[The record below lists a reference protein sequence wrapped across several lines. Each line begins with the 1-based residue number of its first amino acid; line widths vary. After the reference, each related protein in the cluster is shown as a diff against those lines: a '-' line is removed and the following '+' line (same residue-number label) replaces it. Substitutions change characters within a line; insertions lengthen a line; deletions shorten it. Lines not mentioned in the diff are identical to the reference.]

1 MSFFEKAPSS
11 MFRPMVSIHNEFYV
25 EMLLEIDHFMER
37 TQAISL
43 AREECK
49 DYLNDYIISRG
60 EEHILDEEEAEIPR
74 EFLSDK
80 STGSYVLKIFEKYGW
95 ISVDHRGEDY
105 KEIISLPYHIRLFLN
120 FIKEIQNE
128 ETQAYFMIA
137 VDTQLNRL
145 LSKEDLSFSYMLFNN
160 IYKAME
166 DLIMMLQK
174 TIARVRDF
182 YEHGL
187 QEIDPQR
194 LMDDYFITYYEE
206 IVEKFVF
213 PTVVDDSIKRFK
225 GPVRQKIL
233 RLYEDKALLAKIQ
246 ESASVYNKRNKHMD
260 LEQIELM
267 CIQIISHLDH
277 VDELTDEL
285 IAQNEKY
292 RSRFKQILL
301 FQLNVDSNVLYDLN
315 VILQNLNEKDEQIDA
330 FVNREC
336 NYHAM
341 EVIEEEE
348 LADLRRKQRV
358 MRESVMTPVDVA
370 DHFDEEDEDFERQ
383 KEWIRKFSDPSL
395 IAYYEQF
402 IEPYGVKS
410 IRDLPIDCDDDYLR
424 TILLSIQEDVSSFPY
439 SITQVGGTIKQG
451 VYELPLFNIERGAK
465 KV

>member
-1 MSFFEKAPSS
+1 MSFFEKVPSA

-25 EMLLEIDHFMER
+25 EMLMEIDHFMER

-43 AREECK
+43 VKEECK

-60 EEHILDEEEAEIPR
+60 EEHILDDEEAEIPR
-74 EFLSDK
+74 EFLNDS

-95 ISVDHRGEDY
+95 ISVDHRGSDY

-120 FIKEIQNE
+120 FLKEMQNE

-145 LSKEDLSFSYMLFNN
+145 LMKEDLSFSYMLFNN

-225 GPVRQKIL
+225 GPVRKKMMK
-233 RLYEDKALLAKIQ
+233 LYEDKALLIKIQ
-246 ESASVYNKRNKHMD
+246 ESASIYNKRNKNMD

-267 CIQIISHLDH
+267 CIQIMSHLDH

-285 IAQNEKY
+285 VAQNEKY

-315 VILQNLNEKDEQIDA
+315 VILQNLNEQDTQIDT
-330 FVNREC
+330 FVNQEL
-336 NYHAM
+336 NFHAM
-341 EVIEEEE
+341 EFIDEEAM
-348 LADLRRKQRV
+348 ADLQRKERKQQ
-358 MRESVMTPVDVA
+358 EQVMTPVDLA
-370 DHFDEEDEDFERQ
+370 PYFDEADEDFERQ
-383 KEWIRKFSDPSL
+383 KEMIAKFSDPSL
-395 IAYYEQF
+395 IAYYQQF
-402 IEPYGVKS
+402 IEPQGVKS
-410 IRDLPIDCDDDYLR
+410 IRDIPIVCDDDYLR
-424 TILLSIQEDVSSFPY
+424 AILLSIQEDVNAFPY
-439 SITQVGGTIKQG
+439 SISQVNGSVKQG
-451 VYELPLFNIERGAK
+451 QYELPLFNIERGE
-465 KV
+465 